1 MRFYSKLIIIFAAIT
16 ILFNSCKN
24 ELNILAPY
32 KETVSVYALLNP
44 TAARQYVRIN
54 KIYLGEGNAYTMAT
68 VNDSINYK
76 QGVLKVSLTR
86 SFNGSAANTT
96 VGNPTKMEIILNDTV
111 IQTEPGPFNQNQRLW
126 FTNDRLYATGEYHL
140 KIQNT
145 QTGNEFTSKAL
156 MIDSI
161 LQPGT
166 IQPLGSPFYPVP
178 YSPSNPSWYY
188 LDLSVTTLQRKIKFF
203 SMPNARDYSAIM
215 RLNYVDYLTNGDSI
229 QRTLDY
235 NFSNMSSLTLDG
247 GEEIIFNYTSSEYF
261 NFIYNEISS
270 KTESASVLNRRVVNI
285 DFIITAGNQ
294 DFADFLR
301 ISAPSS
307 SVAQDKPAYTNID
320 GGGYGIFACR
330 STYYKRKHLAN
341 ATIDHMASKKPLCDL
356 RFKNSFGVVSSTCN

>member
-76 QGVLKVSLTR
+76 QGVLKVSLSRT
-86 SFNGSAANTT
+86 FNGSAANTT
-96 VGNPTKMEIILNDTV
+96 VGNPTKMEIILSDTV
-111 IQTEPGPFNQNQRLW
+111 IQTESGAFNQNQRLW

-145 QTGNEFTSKAL
+145 QTGNEFTAKAL

-188 LDLSVTTLQRKIKFF
+188 LDLSATTLPRKIKFF

-215 RLNYVDYLTNGDSI
+215 RLNYIDSTTTGNI
-229 QRTLDY
+229 TRVLDY
-235 NFSNMSSLTLDG
+235 TFSNMSSLTLDG
-247 GEEIIFNYTSSEYF
+247 GEEIIFNYTSGDYF
-261 NFIYNEISS
+261 NYVYNEIN
-270 KTESASVLNRRVVNI
+270 KNPEPAGLLFRRVINI
-285 DFIITAGNQ
+285 DFIVTAGNQ

-307 SVAQDKPAYTNID
+307 SVAQDKPAYTNIE

-341 ATIDHMASKKPLCDL
+341 ATIDYMATKKPLCDL
-356 RFKNSFGVVSSTCN
+356 RFLNAFGFPGSTCN

>member
-16 ILFNSCKN
+16 FLFNSCKN

-54 KIYLGEGNAYTMAT
+54 KIYLGEGNAYTMAS
-68 VNDSINYK
+68 VSDSINYK
-76 QGVLKVSLTR
+76 PGVLKVTLSR
-86 SFNGSAANTT
+86 SYNGVAANTT
-96 VGNPTKMEIILNDTV
+96 MGNPTKMEIILNDTV

-145 QTGNEFTSKAL
+145 QTGNEFTSTAL

-166 IQPLGSPFYPVP
+166 IQPLGSPFYPIP
-178 YSPSNPSWYY
+178 YSSFNPTWYY
-188 LDLSVTTLQRKIKFF
+188 LDLSVTTLARKVKFF
-203 SMPNARDYSAIM
+203 TIPNARDYSCII

-229 QRTLDY
+229 HRSLDY

-247 GEEIIFNYTSSEYF
+247 SEEMAFNYTSGEYF
-261 NFIYNEISS
+261 NFVYNEINR
-270 KTESASVLNRRVVNI
+270 KTESPNVLNRRVINI
-285 DFIITAGNQ
+285 DYIITAGNQ

-307 SVAQDKPAYTNID
+307 SVAQDKPAYTNIN
-320 GGGYGIFACR
+320 GGGFGIFACR

-341 ATIDHMASKKPLCDL
+341 ATVDYMATKKPLCNL
-356 RFKNSFGVVSSTCN
+356 RFLNSFGVIGSTCN